1 MTPDTIPGKIVGGI
15 CSLSGVLVI
24 ALPVPVIVSNFSR
37 IYHQNQR
44 ADKRKAQKKAREAR
58 INMAKNASSAGFIS
72 AKKRA
77 EEAMLAQEAGME
89 LDEDESARKN
99 DIFEIQHHHLLTC
112 LEKTTDREFVE
123 MDMTFNGAP
132 NKFSETPPPSPDLS
146 VASAERRGG
155 CCGKSRSPRKE
166 LRRSKS
172 ARHSFERRD
181 YNDVRMRPTAASD
194 GHDIRGS
201 RSSGVNVVQ
210 DVQGFSNAMMSS
222 SFTGGGGSGGG
233 GGGLNHGLGNNK
245 ANSTQ
250 NIHNNFGI
258 SSPGVGGGGSG
269 GGGGGGS
276 FGGDL
281 SAIRVNRNGGGGG
294 EGRGDLGLCTLR
306 PATGSE
312 PNIGFSTRLGTGQ
325 NVTSLM
331 SVGGPTTT
339 TTEALVSSP
348 LDGGLGMGMPSSS
361 SNSVQDTALALPA
374 HSSPPPE
381 AATTSTTSSPSSSP
395 STTPANQGDIVRIS
409 TL

>member
-1 MTPDTIPGKIVGGI
+1 MTPDTITGKIVGGI

-77 EEAMLAQEAGME
+77 EEAMLAQEAGLE
-89 LDEDESARKN
+89 LDEDDHTRKN

-146 VASAERRGG
+146 VASAERRSG

-166 LRRSKS
+166 LVHNRRRSKS

-181 YNDVRMRPTAASD
+181 YNDVRMRPTGGND
-194 GHDIRGS
+194 GHEIRGS
-201 RSSGVNVVQ
+201 RSSGVNVLQ

-222 SFTGGGGSGGG
+222 SFTGGGG

-258 SSPGVGGGGSG
+258 SSPGVGGGG

-281 SAIRVNRNGGGGG
+281 SSIRGNRGGGGV
-294 EGRGDLGLCTLR
+294 EGRGDLGLCSLR

-312 PNIGFSTRLGTGQ
+312 PNIGASTRHGTGQ
-325 NVTSLM
+325 GGNQNVSSLM
-331 SVGGPTTT
+331 GVGGPTTT

-348 LDGGLGMGMPSSS
+348 VECGVGMTSSS
-361 SNSVQDTALALPA
+361 SNSVPDTALILPA

-381 AATTSTTSSPSSSP
+381 MATTSTTSSPSSSP
-395 STTPANQGDIVRIS
+395 STSPANQGDIVRIS